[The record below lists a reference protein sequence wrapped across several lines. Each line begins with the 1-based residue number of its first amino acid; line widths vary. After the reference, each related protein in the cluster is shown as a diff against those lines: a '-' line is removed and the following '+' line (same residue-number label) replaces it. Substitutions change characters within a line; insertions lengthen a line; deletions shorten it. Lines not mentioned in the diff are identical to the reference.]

1 VVAAPSEAKLS
12 EPGFD
17 FASAM
22 NSFVVFAGTLG
33 CTTSTIGVK
42 PIIATGSKSL
52 SGSYGWFF
60 MSEGVITK
68 TGVARP
74 SV

>member
-1 VVAAPSEAKLS
+1 
-12 EPGFD
+12 
-17 FASAM
+17 M
-22 NSFVVFAGTLG
+22 NSFTVFAGTLG
-33 CTTSTIGVK
+33 CTTSTMGVK
-42 PIIATGSKSL
+42 PIIATGSNSF

-60 MSEGVITK
+60 MSEGVMTN